1 MVDII
6 TKHLIAKK
14 YEKIQNIGVMFAFE
28 QNNTINYSF
37 KQAETSIEIWISTK
51 LCSNIPIP
59 NTNRNCH
66 FFNDNQGIFH
76 EFYFNFWFNL
86 LFNCKACV
94 TAVFAVTHALQLSY
108 GRCTQNCKYRKYRVT
123 EFRHC
128 ERGLDCSKEDA
139 PIWHQISL

>member
-1 MVDII
+1 
-6 TKHLIAKK
+6 
-14 YEKIQNIGVMFAFE
+14 MFAFE

-108 GRCTQNCKYRKYRVT
+108 GRCTQNCKYRIYRVT

-128 ERGLDCSKEDA
+128 ECYDFPKCSYRCHSPKETC
-139 PIWHQISL
+139 SLLITKM